1 MRTEDRGQKTE
12 AGGGMTPRRVSVPA
26 RPEPQNESVCSIAD
40 GTRNTDQSKLSASSG
55 SGEAGRTGTD
65 DMDDASRATSKPAL
79 AYAGQG
85 RATPC
90 CRDCVYARRP
100 TGRWL
105 RLILSRWMGL
115 LLCTNHPDAAGD
127 IIGVPACSKCR
138 NYRPKPQ
145 PIDRPEVPDQT
156 GLLVCTIPLT
166 QKKVA
171 LVDAVDYERVN
182 RYRWCA
188 GRVGNQWYAYRKHY
202 GKTLRM
208 HQFIMNPPKGM
219 VVDHANGNGLD
230 NRRDN
235 LRLCTKLENAWNH
248 GRRKEEG
255 AGSQYI
261 GVYPCQRPPGKW
273 CIKVQCDGEVTN
285 LSPFD
290 TPEEAARVRDR
301 KALELHGEYAWL
313 NFPEER
319 DQRLRE
325 IEEERKR
332 FDTDSHG

>member
-1 MRTEDRGQKTE
+1 MKTQDRERKE
-12 AGGGMTPRRVSVPA
+12 AGGC
-26 RPEPQNESVCSIAD
+26 RPEAIGWSVD
-40 GTRNTDQSKLSASSG
+40 DQRAAVRKPLVVP
-55 SGEAGRTGTD
+55 EDHPPTHDAGRTTHNEP
-65 DMDDASRATSKPAL
+65 RATTCSN
-79 AYAGQG
+79 
-85 RATPC
+85 
-90 CRDCVYARRP
+90 CVYARRP
-100 TGRWL
+100 AGRWL

-115 LLCTNHPDAAGD
+115 LLCTNHPDFPGD
-127 IIGVPACSKCR
+127 VIGVPPCSRCR
-138 NYRPKPQ
+138 NYRRKPD
-145 PIDRPEVPDQT
+145 PIERPEVPDQT
-156 GLLVCTIPLT
+156 GLLVCTVPLT
-166 QKKVA
+166 RKKVA
-171 LVDAVDYERVN
+171 LVDAIDYERVS
-182 RYRWCA
+182 RHKWCA
-188 GRVGNQWYAYRKHY
+188 YRTGNVWYAQCRTHSR
-202 GKTLRM
+202 TIRM

-235 LRLCTKLENAWNH
+235 LRLCTQLENAWNH
-248 GRRKEEG
+248 GRRKPEG

-273 CIKVQCDGEVTN
+273 CIRVQRDGQVTN

-319 DQRLRE
+319 EQRLRE

-332 FDTDSHG
+332 RDTDSHG

>member
-1 MRTEDRGQKTE
+1 MRTEDRETGERGGRQRPE
-12 AGGGMTPRRVSVPA
+12 AGVTRYERGG
-26 RPEPQNESVCSIAD
+26 
-40 GTRNTDQSKLSASSG
+40 
-55 SGEAGRTGTD
+55 
-65 DMDDASRATSKPAL
+65 RATSLDPRATSD
-79 AYAGQG
+79 AG
-85 RATPC
+85 RATPR
-90 CRDCVYARRP
+90 CRNCVYARRP
-100 TGRWL
+100 AGRWL

-127 IIGVPACSKCR
+127 IIGVPACSRCR
-138 NYRPKPQ
+138 NFRPKPQ

-171 LVDAVDYERVN
+171 LVDAADYERVS

-188 GRVGNQWYAYRKHY
+188 SRVGHQWYAQRRYR
-202 GKTLRM
+202 GTTIRM

-219 VVDHANGNGLD
+219 IVDHANGNGLD

-285 LSPFD
+285 LGSFD
-290 TPEEAARVRDR
+290 TDIEAARARDR

-325 IEEERKR
+325 IEAERKNLDDGFTR
-332 FDTDSHG
+332 MNTDFP

>member
-1 MRTEDRGQKTE
+1 MSQLRL
-12 AGGGMTPRRVSVPA
+12 
-26 RPEPQNESVCSIAD
+26 RPTAD
-40 GTRNTDQSKLSASSG
+40 GSMVAADPVPLDGSACS
-55 SGEAGRTGTD
+55 ART
-65 DMDDASRATSKPAL
+65 
-79 AYAGQG
+79 
-85 RATPC
+85 TPT
-90 CRDCVYARRP
+90 P
-100 TGRWL
+100 Q
-105 RLILSRWMGL
+105 
-115 LLCTNHPDAAGD
+115 GD

-248 GRRKEEG
+248 GRRKEEE
-255 AGSQYI
+255 AGSRYI

-273 CIKVQCDGEVTN
+273 CIKVQCNGAVTN
-285 LSPFD
+285 LGSFD
-290 TPEEAARVRDR
+290 TPEEAAAPATARPSNST
-301 KALELHGEYAWL
+301 ASTPG
-313 NFPEER
+313 
-319 DQRLRE
+319 
-325 IEEERKR
+325 
-332 FDTDSHG
+332 